1 VGYLGG
7 QLSKIFR
14 AIWDEAYGIFKSA
27 LDKLFNVVKSVFD
40 NILSFITGLGRK
52 FYDAGKGLIEQIKKG
67 IESAAGTVV
76 ESVRKLAQKI
86 RDFLPF
92 SPAKT
97 GPLSDLDKLDFG
109 GPIADSIQRAIP
121 QVQGLLNELLAL
133 PSTGI
138 NVNVTGNGSFQGM
151 GGAVINMDGLFN
163 GATIVIRNDNDIRL
177 LMQEAW
183 WMAQQAQRS
192 LGGVRG

>member
-67 IESAAGTVV
+67 IESTVGTVV

-109 GPIADSIQRAIP
+109 GPIADSILRAIP
-121 QVQGLLNELLAL
+121 QVQGLLYELLAL
-133 PSTGI
+133 PSAGI
-138 NVNVTGNGSFQGM
+138 NVNVTGVST
-151 GGAVINMDGLFN
+151 
-163 GATIVIRNDNDIRL
+163 ATAA
-177 LMQEAW
+177 EG
-183 WMAQQAQRS
+183 QAQRTIIQNVTIQAPTPLS
-192 LGGVRG
+192 PSETARQLQRVSRQLAMEWGLA